1 MARSIKHYNGF
12 YDAQA
17 TTFMD
22 VASTG
27 YTVPTG
33 KVARIGFSFSCYGGS
48 YQYFSMAGFYAGG
61 ATAASTNR
69 FLLMYM
75 PSATTANETNQNA
88 HCTYWAGKGHIF
100 SRISDENQDPKL
112 FIQNG
117 VHCERET
124 TRESNDWINNNF
136 ASWSGSNYALLQHT
150 FSSTSTTTSQ
160 RHELAPHVQMSSA
173 SSYVAET
180 QGLAGEVHAF
190 AGETIYL
197 FDYAGS
203 NGQTSLNY
211 RPWRQCA
218 WDMFIIEEDAG

>member
-12 YDAQA
+12 YDAQT

-48 YQYFSMAGFYAGG
+48 YSYFSMAGFYAGG

-69 FLLMYM
+69 FLLMYA
-75 PSATTANETNQNA
+75 PSTTTANETNQNA
-88 HCTYWAGKGHIF
+88 QCTYWAGKGHIF
-100 SRISDENQDPKL
+100 NRITDENQDAKL

-117 VHCERET
+117 VHCERATDRET
-124 TRESNDWINNNF
+124 NDWINNNF
-136 ASWSGSNYALLQHT
+136 YSWSGSNYALLRPGV
-150 FSSTSTTTSQ
+150 SATSTFTSQ
-160 RHELAPHVQMSSA
+160 RHELAPHTALSTA
-173 SSYVAET
+173 KSYVQDT

-203 NGQTSLNY
+203 TGTTSLNY
-211 RPWRQCA
+211 RAWRQCA
-218 WDMFIIEEDAG
+218 WDLFIIEEDAG